1 MPGKLRLMPSR
12 MPKGC
17 QWPTRLCP
25 LPQRSTCG
33 SACLHHARLD
43 VRVLQEMPIAQKVM
57 IWLGICLDV
66 FSKAALLVEIVRLA
80 QEKHWGYFALVL
92 LFFAVSGAVV
102 TVYWLTHYPS
112 GIAER
117 LVTAKPRPGDG
128 SAASWLSGELLLVC
142 RLHSNPLRL
151 QYCTSL

>member
-1 MPGKLRLMPSR
+1 MP
-12 MPKGC
+12 
-17 QWPTRLCP
+17 
-25 LPQRSTCG
+25 
-33 SACLHHARLD
+33 
-43 VRVLQEMPIAQKVM
+43 VAQKVM

-66 FSKAALLVEIVRLA
+66 FSKAALLIEIVRLA

-117 LVTAKPRPGDG
+117 LVTPKPRPTDR
-128 SAASWLSGELLLVC
+128 SAASWLSGELSLCAQVSQRPSEAAVLHRQSEHSVLALRVASVASFWLSVERAHSSLQEWSVC
-142 RLHSNPLRL
+142 KSA
-151 QYCTSL
+151 SSDMG

>member
-1 MPGKLRLMPSR
+1 MP
-12 MPKGC
+12 
-17 QWPTRLCP
+17 
-25 LPQRSTCG
+25 
-33 SACLHHARLD
+33 
-43 VRVLQEMPIAQKVM
+43 VAQKVM

-66 FSKAALLVEIVRLA
+66 FSKAALLIEIVRLA

-117 LVTAKPRPGDG
+117 LVTPKPRPTDR
-128 SAASWLSGELLLVC
+128 SAASWLSGELSLCAQVSQRPSEAAVLHRSIRAQRLGSQGGECGCFLAVC
-142 RLHSNPLRL
+142 RT
-151 QYCTSL
+151 CTLFPARVVCV